1 MEISCIIG
9 NSLSFLVGGEAGQG
23 ITRSGSL
30 LGKAIMRGGFHV
42 YGANDYPS
50 VIRGGHNLYLLRVSD
65 EEIHSQHD
73 RVDLVMAL
81 NKETLVLHQRDLN
94 VGGGV
99 IYDEDVKLEPGEI
112 RREDIGLYPVP
123 MSAFVKEIG
132 GAPIMRNTVALGAAV
147 SLVGYDLEMLK
158 EAITKAFESREK
170 IIEDNLRAAQM
181 GFEYAREHYGDA
193 FPCRLEPGPERP
205 ERIMVTGSEAVALGA
220 ISAGCGLYS
229 AYPMTPASPVLHYL
243 INNDVEVGMVV
254 IQAESE
260 ISAIMMV
267 IGASYAGVRAM
278 TATSG
283 GGFDLMTEALGLAA
297 ITETPVVIMVGQ
309 RPGPSTGMATYS
321 AQADLLFTIHASHGE
336 FPRVVVAP
344 GDVDESYHLTAEA
357 FNLAERFQVPA
368 IILTDKNLLESHK
381 STNPFSGGVAI
392 DRGEL
397 IMTSAWA
404 GEGEYRRYS
413 ITESGVSPRLI
424 PGTSGALAL
433 SNSNEHDEYG
443 FTTIDPDVIEAMAAK
458 QRRKVEELREQVFA
472 MDAVKVYGAEDA
484 EVTLVGWGST
494 KGPALEALKVLA
506 EEGVSA
512 SFVQV
517 VLMEPFPS
525 EAVSEALKTNG
536 PTLLIE
542 GNRTAQLGRLIKL
555 HCGIEF
561 EHVYLRYDG
570 RPFNPGEIAA
580 RAKEA
585 MA

>member
-1 MEISCIIG
+1 VEISCIIG

-81 NKETLVLHQRDLN
+81 NKETLVLHQGDLN
-94 VGGGV
+94 VGGGA
-99 IYDEDVKLEPGEI
+99 IYDEDIKLEPGEI
-112 RREDIGLYPVP
+112 TRDDIGLYPVP

-147 SLVGYDLEMLK
+147 GLVGYDLKMLK
-158 EAITKAFESREK
+158 EAITIAFEGREK
-170 IIEDNLRAAQM
+170 IVEDNQRAAQM
-181 GFEYAREHYGDA
+181 GYDYAREHYGDS
-193 FPCRLEPGPERP
+193 FPCRLEPAQETPD
-205 ERIMVTGSEAVALGA
+205 RIMLTGSDAVALGA

-243 INNDVEVGMVV
+243 INNDVEAGMVV

-283 GGFDLMTEALGLAA
+283 GGFALMTEALGLAA

-321 AQADLLFTIHASHGE
+321 AQADLLFTIHASQGE

-344 GDVDESYHLTAEA
+344 GDVDESYHLTTEA

-381 STNPFSGGVAI
+381 STNPFAGRVAI
-392 DRGEL
+392 ERGDL
-397 IMTSAWA
+397 MTTSAW
-404 GEGEYRRYS
+404 EGESEYKRYI

-458 QRRKVEELREQVFA
+458 QRRKIEGLREQVFA
-472 MDAVKVYGAEDA
+472 MDAVKVHGVEDA

-494 KGPALEALKVLA
+494 KGPALEALKVL
-506 EEGVSA
+506 EEEDVRA
-512 SFVQV
+512 RFVQV

-525 EAVSEALKTNG
+525 EAVSEAFNKRG

-542 GNRTAQLGRLIKL
+542 GNRTAQLGKLIKL

-580 RAKEA
+580 RARGA
-585 MA
+585 MV